1 MPAPP
6 PILNRVKIAGHT
18 LSNSYYDKLYGAS
31 IDSQLDF
38 EIYLETI
45 IKKASQKAHVF
56 ARITPYMC
64 ISKRKLLMS
73 AFFKA

>member
-1 MPAPP
+1 MPAPSL
-6 PILNRVKIAGHT
+6 ILNRVKIGEHT
-18 LSNSYYDKLYGAS
+18 LSNSYYDKLYGTN

-38 EIYLETI
+38 EIQLETI
-45 IKKASQKAHVF
+45 MKKASQKVHVF